1 MRVTISSTEFS
12 SHLSMAGRV
21 LAKKNPMPI
30 LDCFLIEV
38 RDSKMTITASN
49 SENSIITSVPLIKQ
63 EGEARLCIN
72 AETLLSTIKEI
83 PEQPLILEYDE
94 TTSELIGKHSLGEF
108 SVVGQEPESFPPSV
122 PVSEGSMITM
132 SSKEL
137 VAGVRSCLVATDDDD
152 IHPFKRGVYFD
163 VREDCLIMV
172 ATDGRKL
179 VKKTLQDVKPG
190 IKGGF
195 ILPRTI
201 ASILKAIVK
210 KDDGTAEIIYDQQRA
225 TISIGDTTI
234 YFRLVETRYP
244 NYNSVIPQQRPI
256 TVQLDRLSLI
266 GALKRVGVF
275 CNQSSNFIKLELKDN
290 LAILTGSDS
299 NNATR
304 AEEFVVCDYDGTP
317 FCIGFGYTFFVEI
330 LSNIETEGVTLEM
343 VAPERPCI
351 CTPAGTD
358 DDNLLM
364 LLMPMKIEQNE

>member
-1 MRVTISSTEFS
+1 
-12 SHLSMAGRV
+12 MAGRV

-38 RDSKMTITASN
+38 NDGKMTITASN
-49 SENSIITSVPLIKQ
+49 SENSIIMSVPLIEQ
-63 EGEARLCIN
+63 EGVGRLCID
-72 AETLLSTIKEI
+72 AQTLLSTIKEI
-83 PEQPLILEYDE
+83 PEQPLMLEYNE
-94 TTSELIGKHSLGEF
+94 TTLEFSGKHSCGEF
-108 SVVGQEPESFPPSV
+108 SVVGKEVEVFPPSV
-122 PVSEGSMITM
+122 PVSEGNKITL

-137 VAGVRSCLVATDDDD
+137 VAGVSICLAATLVDETM
-152 IHPFKRGVYFD
+152 PFKRGVFFD

-195 ILPRTI
+195 ILPMTI
-201 ASILKAIVK
+201 ASILKGIVK
-210 KDDGTAEIIYDQQRA
+210 KDGTAEIIYDQRRA

-234 YFRLVETRYP
+234 YFRQVETRYP

-275 CNQSSNFIKLELKDN
+275 CNHSINFIKLELRKN
-290 LAILTGSDS
+290 QAILTGSDS
-299 NNATR
+299 NNATS
-304 AEEFVVCDYDGTP
+304 AEEFVACDYGGAP
-317 FCIGFGYTFFVEI
+317 FSIGFGYTFFVEI
-330 LSNIETEGVTLEM
+330 LNNIETDSVTLEM

-351 CTPAGTD
+351 CKPAGVED
-358 DDNLLM
+358 DSLLM
-364 LLMPMKIEQNE
+364 LLMPMRIEEYG

>member
-49 SENSIITSVPLIKQ
+49 SENSIITSVPLIEQ
-63 EGEARLCIN
+63 EGEGRLCIN

-83 PEQPLILEYDE
+83 PEQPLILEYNE
-94 TTSELIGKHSLGEF
+94 TTLGLMGKHSCGEF
-108 SVVGQEPESFPPSV
+108 SVVGQEAEVFPPSV
-122 PVSEGSMITM
+122 PVSEGSKITL

-137 VAGVRSCLVATDDDD
+137 VAALSNCLVATADDE
-152 IHPFKRGVYFD
+152 IMPFKRGVYFD
-163 VREDCLIMV
+163 VREDSLIMV

-201 ASILKAIVK
+201 ASILKGIVK
-210 KDDGTAEIIYDQQRA
+210 KDGTAEIIYDQQRA

-234 YFRLVETRYP
+234 YFRLVEARYP
-244 NYNSVIPQQRPI
+244 NYNSVIPPKRTI
-256 TVQLDRLSLI
+256 AVQLDRLSLI

-275 CNQSSNFIKLELKDN
+275 CNQSSNFIKLELRDN
-290 LAILTGSDS
+290 QAILTGSDS
-299 NNATR
+299 NNATS
-304 AEEFVVCDYDGTP
+304 AEEFVACDYACEP
-317 FCIGFGYTFFVEI
+317 FSIGFGYTFFVEI
-330 LSNIETEGVTLEM
+330 LNNIETDSVTLEM

-351 CTPAGTD
+351 CKPAGVED
-358 DDNLLM
+358 DSLLM
-364 LLMPMKIEQNE
+364 LLMPMKIEE